1 MFVFLFYIDRGWIY
15 EMLQEISRMV
25 SDWVH
30 INDKQKPIKMFVEFE
45 GTKKQY
51 FHPSN
56 RCFLHGMTINE
67 AQIEVADVGI
77 PL

>member
-1 MFVFLFYIDRGWIY
+1 
-15 EMLQEISRMV
+15 MLQEISRIV

-30 INDKQKPIKMFVEFE
+30 INDKKFKQKPIKMFVDFK

-51 FHPSN
+51 CHPSN

-77 PL
+77 PI